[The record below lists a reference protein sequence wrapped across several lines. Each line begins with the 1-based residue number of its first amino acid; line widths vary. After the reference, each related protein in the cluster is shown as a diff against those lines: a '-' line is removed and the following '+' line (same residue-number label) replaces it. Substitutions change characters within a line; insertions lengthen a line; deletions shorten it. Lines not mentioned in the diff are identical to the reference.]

1 MKKLFMTS
9 ALALTTL
16 GVTLALAVSA
26 PAKAHHYRHYQSGH
40 GNCLR
45 LNKTTGSVARAV
57 GGGLLGHAI
66 IGGLGGF
73 LVGAAAG
80 GLAGTNW
87 RITDANAA
95 DPRFDQRSLAMPN

>member
-1 MKKLFMTS
+1 MTS
-9 ALALTTL
+9 VLALPTL
-16 GVTLALAVSA
+16 SATLALAVSA
-26 PAKAHHYRHYQSGH
+26 PAEAHHYRHYQSGH

-45 LNKTTGSVARAV
+45 FNKTTGSVAGAV

-80 GLAGTNW
+80 GLAGHE
-87 RITDANAA
+87 
-95 DPRFDQRSLAMPN
+95 LAHNRRKRY